1 MSNKNKKVNSLK
13 PALRVGRSV
22 LKGFSTLVIIALVV
36 ILGLN
41 GVVCLGSVSDMYDY
55 EEYSVSGQ
63 KADCIIV
70 LGCGVNGYTPS
81 LMLKDRLDTAIALY
95 KDGAAGK
102 ILMSGDH
109 GGQYYNEV
117 GVMKTYAIQKGV
129 PSSDIFMDHAGFSTY
144 ESLYRAK
151 EVFSLKK
158 IIAVTQQY
166 HLYRT
171 AYLAHSLDL
180 EVSGVSAKKVRY
192 GGQLY
197 RDFREIFARDKDVF
211 NALLKP
217 EPVMPLG
224 KKIDITG
231 NGNVTNDDA
240 FYHIA
245 KIKGIAVD

>member
-1 MSNKNKKVNSLK
+1 MSVKKKKVNIAKLSLK
-13 PALRVGRSV
+13 VGSSA
-22 LKGFSTLVIIALVV
+22 LKGLLTVIIIALTV

-41 GVVCLGSVSDMYDY
+41 AVVCFGALGDMYDY
-55 EEYSVSGQ
+55 DEYEVDGK
-63 KADCIIV
+63 KADCIVV
-70 LGCGVNGYTPS
+70 LGCGVNGYSPS
-81 LMLKDRLDTAIALY
+81 LMLQDRLDTAIALY
-95 KDGAAGK
+95 KSGAGSK

-117 GVMKTYAIQKGV
+117 GVMKVYAMQNGV

-151 EVFSLKK
+151 EVFGCQS
-158 IIAVTQQY
+158 IVAVTQQY

-171 AYLAHSLDL
+171 VYLGKSLDL
-180 EVSGVSAKKVRY
+180 EIVGVSAKNVRY
-192 GGQLY
+192 AGQLY

-211 NALLKP
+211 NAVFKP
-217 EPVMPLG
+217 EPEMPLG

-240 FYHIA
+240 FYNIA
-245 KIKGIAVD
+245 NKKGIKVD

>member
-1 MSNKNKKVNSLK
+1 MKKINLNRKKILK
-13 PALRVGRSV
+13 FIKISAICV
-22 LKGFSTLVIIALVV
+22 LCIAVIIGVYALIVNNYV
-36 ILGLN
+36 ISSTKNQLVTSN
-41 GVVCLGSVSDMYDY
+41 AAAEINDI
-55 EEYSVSGQ
+55 
-63 KADCIIV
+63 DCIIV

-171 AYLAHSLDL
+171 VYLAHSLDL